1 LLRGIPGSNRYRGIL
16 LAFDT
21 LSRKFYFCFNSSTY
35 VKSKDLKV
43 KPLVFHGGNRR
54 AFHSLAPRGN
64 RHGRSIG
71 TVFWY

>member
-1 LLRGIPGSNRYRGIL
+1 MLRRISPKNMEGPRAKPVGL
-16 LAFDT
+16 H
-21 LSRKFYFCFNSSTY
+21 FCFNSSTY
-35 VKSKDLKV
+35 VKSKDFKV